1 MKRRRP
7 GPTKGFLLPPSP
19 RPRPGPYHG
28 HGSRFPA
35 GRVTGPEA
43 AAVGEDEEQEEE
55 GEGEDAAATVVVAAA
70 EEEEEEPERRCRCKL
85 EPSLSNLKAR
95 ASRPALGG
103 LPFAFLCSRSPP
115 AACPSG
121 AAV

>member
-1 MKRRRP
+1 M
-7 GPTKGFLLPPSP
+7 
-19 RPRPGPYHG
+19 
-28 HGSRFPA
+28 
-35 GRVTGPEA
+35 TGPEA

>member
-1 MKRRRP
+1 MERKVKRRRP

-70 EEEEEEPERRCRCKL
+70 EEEEEEPERRCRFLLQPRDHKHSNCRSIMAL
-85 EPSLSNLKAR
+85 PHLS
-95 ASRPALGG
+95 
-103 LPFAFLCSRSPP
+103 
-115 AACPSG
+115 
-121 AAV
+121 V